1 MIKKLK
7 RAYPKSPT
15 IEPTLLPY
23 LSEIGPPKICP
34 IANPIKNIDK
44 DSSTLW
50 IFTSKYFAISGI
62 DGKYVIS
69 SPTFITPLATVPQKP
84 LKSWLM
90 MKECQ

>member
-62 DGKYVIS
+62 DGKYVS
-69 SPTFITPLATVPQKP
+69 TPIGATEDKIDIRII
-84 LKSWLM
+84 KYR
-90 MKECQ
+90 

>member
-7 RAYPKSPT
+7 SAYPKSPT

-44 DSSTLW
+44 DSSTFVDIYIK
-50 IFTSKYFAISGI
+50 IFCNF
-62 DGKYVIS
+62 
-69 SPTFITPLATVPQKP
+69 
-84 LKSWLM
+84 WN
-90 MKECQ
+90 

>member
-44 DSSTLW
+44 DIIINDPYL
-50 IFTSKYFAISGI
+50 KEI
-62 DGKYVIS
+62 DKIW
-69 SPTFITPLATVPQKP
+69 K
-84 LKSWLM
+84 
-90 MKECQ
+90 KE

>member
-7 RAYPKSPT
+7 SAYPKSPT

-50 IFTSKYFAISGI
+50 IFTPKFLQ
-62 DGKYVIS
+62 
-69 SPTFITPLATVPQKP
+69 FLE
-84 LKSWLM
+84 LM
-90 MKECQ
+90 VNMYQLP

>member
-7 RAYPKSPT
+7 SAYPKSPT

-44 DSSTLW
+44 DSSLD
-50 IFTSKYFAISGI
+50 F
-62 DGKYVIS
+62 
-69 SPTFITPLATVPQKP
+69 
-84 LKSWLM
+84 LK
-90 MKECQ
+90 KE